1 MHTTHYKLVNTL
13 YLFLSITADR
23 VVLKIDRNTGRTQ
36 DWTAWGFVTCLARLS
51 IILCYSDS
59 ALFKRGCL
67 KSFLTAKVK
76 SPMIKCINHGF
87 RSDRHCQCSQPRC
100 TLLVYAG
107 LLCCDACVSLELH
120 TVTHFKLKVPP
131 LQKSLIHIMNTARK
145 RTEWRIQWH
154 MKWTILLTFSQ

>member
-1 MHTTHYKLVNTL
+1 
-13 YLFLSITADR
+13 
-23 VVLKIDRNTGRTQ
+23 
-36 DWTAWGFVTCLARLS
+36 
-51 IILCYSDS
+51 
-59 ALFKRGCL
+59 
-67 KSFLTAKVK
+67 
-76 SPMIKCINHGF
+76 MIKCINHGF

-145 RTEWRIQWH
+145 RTAYEMSNFIDIFQVNFGEVKRPNFKTLYLSFCCEFQAISNARLKSRICSDRLQNFIFVQWELAPDEAV
-154 MKWTILLTFSQ
+154 KWSDPFHDSEKKWCHGVCTGGWG